1 MVQEN
6 GTELSE
12 KASFYKGVFY
22 NYLSIG
28 ISLITFF
35 LYNGRFYYIFKHI
48 ISSWYKFLKIILL
61 PASAWQEHIQ
71 LKEENYFPLS
81 RVFFSI
87 IIENDDCNS
96 KVSFTEVIML
106 KYESFRSLKLVQ

>member
-28 ISLITFF
+28 ISLIT
-35 LYNGRFYYIFKHI
+35 
-48 ISSWYKFLKIILL
+48 
-61 PASAWQEHIQ
+61 
-71 LKEENYFPLS
+71 
-81 RVFFSI
+81 
-87 IIENDDCNS
+87 
-96 KVSFTEVIML
+96 
-106 KYESFRSLKLVQ
+106 

>member
-28 ISLITFF
+28 ISLITY
-35 LYNGRFYYIFKHI
+35 LYKGRFYYIFKHI
-48 ISSWYKFLKIILL
+48 ISSLYKFLKIILL
-61 PASAWQEHIQ
+61 PASA
-71 LKEENYFPLS
+71 
-81 RVFFSI
+81 
-87 IIENDDCNS
+87 
-96 KVSFTEVIML
+96 
-106 KYESFRSLKLVQ
+106 

>member
-28 ISLITFF
+28 ISLITY
-35 LYNGRFYYIFKHI
+35 LYKGRFYYIFKHI
-48 ISSWYKFLKIILL
+48 ISS
-61 PASAWQEHIQ
+61 
-71 LKEENYFPLS
+71 
-81 RVFFSI
+81 
-87 IIENDDCNS
+87 
-96 KVSFTEVIML
+96 
-106 KYESFRSLKLVQ
+106 